1 MSRTKSTIILIVF
14 SMALLLWTS
23 VVFAQESLQ
32 SAKDLYASA
41 AYEDALSVLSRL
53 RVSEPRSDVEQYR
66 VLCLVAL
73 GRQGEAEETVRAV
86 VKSDPT
92 FVPDATEISP
102 RIRELFLRTRRQ
114 LLPEIARRMYL
125 DAKSALERKDR
136 AAALAGFDSVVR
148 LFDSAGPDLDEPMSE
163 LRFLASGFLDLSRA
177 LEEPANDAAKTV
189 GPVAAPAPA
198 AQAPPRAPEIIPP
211 VAIRQTMSQ
220 SVPSDMLSRQS
231 SFTGAVRVSISA
243 AGRVETARIERSV
256 HPAYDPLLL
265 QATRSWEYQP
275 ARNGGVPVPSEQLV
289 QVQLKPRQ

>member
-1 MSRTKSTIILIVF
+1 M
-14 SMALLLWTS
+14 
-23 VVFAQESLQ
+23 
-32 SAKDLYASA
+32 
-41 AYEDALSVLSRL
+41 
-53 RVSEPRSDVEQYR
+53 EQYR

-73 GRQGEAEETVRAV
+73 GRQAEAEETVRAV

-177 LEEPANDAAKTV
+177 LQEPANDAVKTA
-189 GPVAAPAPA
+189 GPEAAPAPA
-198 AQAPPRAPEIIPP
+198 PPRAPDHPP
-211 VAIRQTMSQ
+211 GRN
-220 SVPSDMLSRQS
+220 PSDDA
-231 SFTGAVRVSISA
+231 TVGAV
-243 AGRVETARIERSV
+243 
-256 HPAYDPLLL
+256 
-265 QATRSWEYQP
+265 
-275 ARNGGVPVPSEQLV
+275 
-289 QVQLKPRQ
+289 